1 MDITKIL
8 ADLVQEFEQIDE
20 AILSLERFAR
30 GHGDR
35 RGTPPTWM
43 TKITTMRR
51 GRPPEPRRSLL
62 SRTPARTFRK
72 DSRARRRALIAEPP
86 LTGHNCAKQK
96 QCQDAEMV
104 RRVVA

>member
-51 GRPPEPRRSLL
+51 GRPP
-62 SRTPARTFRK
+62 
-72 DSRARRRALIAEPP
+72 
-86 LTGHNCAKQK
+86 
-96 QCQDAEMV
+96 
-104 RRVVA
+104 